1 MSAVPSPYGGFPA
14 QTFPLYTG
22 LIADLLPQI
31 DHLGE
36 LKVTLYALWAVR
48 QREGASRYLLLRDF
62 SAAALLPTAADLDD
76 ALARACARGSLLR
89 VSAGDKTLYFVHDD
103 AGRAAAEQVR
113 AGGWRAR
120 EDAAAPV
127 EILPPRPSIY
137 ALYEQNIGAL
147 TPMIRDELLAAARDF
162 PAGWL
167 EEAIRLA
174 VTGNK
179 RNWRYIR
186 AILDRWQKEGKAHEI
201 APRPAA
207 EPERRLSR
215 DPSDF
220 IIR

>member
-1 MSAVPSPYGGFPA
+1 MSAHDAPYGGFTA
-14 QTFPLYTG
+14 ATFPLYTS
-22 LIADLLPQI
+22 LITDLLAQI

-36 LKVTLYALWAVR
+36 LRVTLYALWAVR

-62 SAAALLPTAADLDD
+62 THAALMPTPADLDD
-76 ALARACARGSLLR
+76 ALSRACVRGTLL
-89 VSAGDKTLYFVHDD
+89 SQAAGGEMLYFVNDD
-103 AGRAAAEQVR
+103 AGRAAAQQVR
-113 AGGWRAR
+113 AGAWRSQNN
-120 EDAAAPV
+120 AAAPV

-137 ALYEQNIGAL
+137 VLYEQNIGAL
-147 TPMIRDELLAAARDF
+147 TPMIRDELLAASHDF

-186 AILDRWQKEGKAHEI
+186 AILDRWQKEGKSHET
-201 APRPAA
+201 APRSAA